1 MSPKPK
7 VEGSNPSAYDRLGT
21 QVVKRAVCKT
31 VIVGS
36 IPIQVSYMWTL
47 AEWLTRLIV
56 DQDFTSSN
64 LVRVICS
71 VKGVTS
77 KEVCIFHGN
86 CG

>member
-21 QVVKRAVCKT
+21 QVVKRTVCKT

-64 LVRVICS
+64 LVRPPILVD
-71 VKGVTS
+71 
-77 KEVCIFHGN
+77 
-86 CG
+86 